1 MNISWIDLNNVEE
14 SGDYPFRDGIITVS
28 FAEIAIWKKRPG
40 AKFELMRK
48 HPIRSTVNYV
58 LGRQI
63 DENSDPIGTEL
74 FYESSNGD
82 SWSLVWD
89 PTTEARA
96 VMHRPNPP
104 SGGQISYISIK
115 RFLNE
120 TANGP
125 EHQALR
131 QLLESKPRVGTMLI
145 AYDIHPSRGKAY
157 DSLVQGIQSLGNWWH
172 HLETVWI
179 VQCEY
184 TPTEIRDRLG
194 PHIGEEDQLL
204 VIDIYRD
211 AAKWVG
217 VNDAGSKWLAENI

>member
-1 MNISWIDLNNVEE
+1 MNISWSDLNNVEKP
-14 SGDYPFRDGIITVS
+14 GDCPFRDGIVTVS
-28 FAEIAIWKKRPG
+28 VAEIAVWKESPS
-40 AKFELMRK
+40 AEFELMRK

-63 DENSDPIGTEL
+63 VESPAPFGTEL

-82 SWSLVWD
+82 SWSLAWD
-89 PTTEARA
+89 PTTGARG

-104 SGGQISYISIK
+104 SGGQISYITIDK
-115 RFLNE
+115 FLNE
-120 TANGP
+120 SSNGP

-131 QLLESKPRVGTMLI
+131 QLLENKSPVGTMLI

-157 DSLVQGIQSLGNWWH
+157 DNVVQVTQSLGNWWH

-184 TPTEIRDRLG
+184 SPTEIRDRLA
-194 PHIGEEDQLL
+194 PHIGVEDQLL
-204 VIDIYRD
+204 VIDISGD

-217 VNDAGSKWLAENI
+217 VNDTGSKWLAENI

>member
-14 SGDYPFRDGIITVS
+14 PGDYPFRDGIITVS
-28 FAEIAIWKKRPG
+28 FAELAIWKKRPG
-40 AKFELMRK
+40 AKFELMYK
-48 HPIRSTVNYV
+48 YPIKSTVNYV
-58 LGRQI
+58 LGRRI
-63 DENSDPIGTEL
+63 EEGPTPIGAEL

-82 SWSLVWD
+82 SWSLAWD
-89 PTTEARA
+89 PITEARA
-96 VMHRPNPP
+96 VMHRPNVP
-104 SGGQISYISIK
+104 SGGQISYVAINK
-115 RFLNE
+115 FLDE
-120 TANGP
+120 TSNGP

-131 QLLESKPRVGTMLI
+131 QLLENKPRVGTMLI
-145 AYDIHPSRGKAY
+145 AYDIHPARGNAY
-157 DSLVQGIQSLGNWWH
+157 DKVTQEIQSLGIWWH

-194 PHIGEEDQLL
+194 LHIGEEDQLL
-204 VIDIYRD
+204 VIDISRD